1 MVQTRSQWAKE
12 REVKQARLE
21 YLRERKKQADLKKKQ
36 EEDNKTND
44 AAKTLVNMSNTTVY
58 IIEKNIA
65 EETLKEAKEELRK
78 LKLIKQYKS
87 VHESLKK
94 TMLET
99 IKMIDE
105 VNHEINQLMLEV
117 N

>member
-1 MVQTRSQWAKE
+1 MVLTRSQWAKE

-21 YLRERKKQADLKKKQ
+21 YLHDLKQKDNKKQ

-44 AAKTLVNMSNTTVY
+44 AAKTLVNMSTTDY
-58 IIEKNIA
+58 ISHHKVRPTEQ
-65 EETLKEAKEELRK
+65 ELKEAKEELRK

-94 TMLET
+94 IMLET